1 MYEPYPGGGQ
11 MPRPRRP
18 PAAVRNAV
26 LLMYAGAAA
35 SVIAVVADFVTK
47 NATASA
53 MQSAVAKAHGPLVPA
68 SGETATV
75 AMAIVLGVISAGL
88 WIVIARAS
96 WDGRHWARTMGSVLF
111 GIDTVAV
118 LIGPSDIGLHTAAA
132 TLPRI
137 FAGIVWLIGLGAVV
151 FLWQKKSRAFF
162 RAQRSP

>member
-18 PAAVRNAV
+18 PAVRSAV

-35 SVIAVVADFVTK
+35 SLTGVIVDFVTK

-53 MQSAVAKAHGPLVPA
+53 MQSAVVKAHGPLVPT
-68 SGETATV
+68 SGETATIV
-75 AMAIVLGVISAGL
+75 MAMVLGLISAGL
-88 WIVIARAS
+88 WISIARAS
-96 WDGRHWARTMGSVLF
+96 WDGRHWARTMGSVIF
-111 GIDTVAV
+111 GIDTVVV
-118 LIGPSDIGLHTAAA
+118 LIGPPDIGLHQPAAI
-132 TLPRI
+132 LPRI
-137 FAGIVWLIGLGAVV
+137 FAGIVWLAGLGAVV